1 MAETRRVQEAVRDI
15 AGEAEAVVKSL
26 NRRSDRQGREQIQL
40 TKSQI
45 RKFLAAVNALTNKVA
60 VYRTQSSQS
69 KLLSDALASEVK
81 YLKVKLVYQA
91 ARNRGTVGDLAEKA
105 QLKERIDQIGAD
117 MKRYEE
123 FAHFMEAL
131 VAYHKFYGGRD

>member
-1 MAETRRVQEAVRDI
+1 MAETRRVQEAVHDI
-15 AGEAEAVVKSL
+15 AGEAEAVVKTL
-26 NRRSDRQGREQIQL
+26 NRRTDRQGREQIQL

-91 ARNRGTVGDLAEKA
+91 ARNRGTVGDLADKA
-105 QLKERIDQIGAD
+105 QIKERIDRIGTD
-117 MKRYEE
+117 MKKYEE

>member
-15 AGEAEAVVKSL
+15 AGEAEAVVKALS
-26 NRRSDRQGREQIQL
+26 RRSDRQGHEQIQL

-45 RKFLAAVNALTNKVA
+45 RKFLAAVNALTNKIA
-60 VYRTQSSQS
+60 VYRTQSGQA
-69 KLLSDALASEVK
+69 KDLNGALAAEVK
-81 YLKVKLVYQA
+81 YLKVKLAYQA
-91 ARNRGTVGDLAEKA
+91 ARYKGTVGDLAEKA
-105 QLKERIDQIGAD
+105 KLKERIDGIGTD
-117 MKRYEE
+117 MKKYEE

>member
-1 MAETRRVQEAVRDI
+1 MAETRKVQEAVHDI
-15 AGEAEAVVKSL
+15 AGEAEAVVKTL
-26 NRRSDRQGREQIQL
+26 NRRTDRQGREQIQL

-60 VYRTQSSQS
+60 VYRTQSGQS

-91 ARNRGTVGDLAEKA
+91 ARNRGTVGDLADKA
-105 QLKERIDQIGAD
+105 QIKERLDRIGMD
-117 MKRYEE
+117 MKKYEE

>member
-1 MAETRRVQEAVRDI
+1 MAETKKVQEAVKDI

-26 NRRSDRQGREQIQL
+26 RRPDRQGREQIQL

-45 RKFLAAVNALTNKVA
+45 RKLLAAVNALTNKIT
-60 VYRTQSSQS
+60 VYRTQSGQA
-69 KLLSDALASEVK
+69 KELNGTLATEVK
-81 YLKVKLVYQA
+81 YLKVKLAYQA
-91 ARNRGTVGDLAEKA
+91 ARYKGTVGDFAEKA
-105 QLKERIDQIGAD
+105 KLKERIDGIGTD
-117 MKRYEE
+117 MKKYEE

>member
-1 MAETRRVQEAVRDI
+1 MAETRKVQEAVRDI

-26 NRRSDRQGREQIQL
+26 IQPNRQGREEIPL

-60 VYRTQSSQS
+60 VYRAQSGQMEV
-69 KLLSDALASEVK
+69 LSGSLASEVK
-81 YLKVKLVYQA
+81 YLKVKLAYQT
-91 ARNRGTVGDLAEKA
+91 ARNRGTVGAFADKA
-105 QLKERIDQIGAD
+105 RLKERIDGIGTD
-117 MKRYEE
+117 MKKYEE

>member
-1 MAETRRVQEAVRDI
+1 MSEKRGEQDAVRDI
-15 AGEAEAVVKSL
+15 AGEAEAVVKTL
-26 NRRSDRQGREQIQL
+26 NRRPDRQGREQIQL

-60 VYRTQSSQS
+60 VHRTQSGQTEV
-69 KLLSDALASEVK
+69 LSRAIASEVK
-81 YLKVKLVYQA
+81 YLKVKLAYQA
-91 ARNRGTVGDLAEKA
+91 ARYRATVGDFAEKA
-105 QLKERIDQIGAD
+105 HIKERIDQIGTD
-117 MKRYEE
+117 MKKYEE

>member
-1 MAETRRVQEAVRDI
+1 MSETRGEQDAVRDI
-15 AGEAEAVVKSL
+15 AGEAEAVVRTL
-26 NRRSDRQGREQIQL
+26 NCSSDALGGKQIQL

-60 VYRTQSSQS
+60 VHRTQSGQTEV
-69 KLLSDALASEVK
+69 LSSAIASEVK
-81 YLKVKLVYQA
+81 YLKVKLAYQA
-91 ARNRGTVGDLAEKA
+91 ARYRATVGDFAEKA
-105 QLKERIDQIGAD
+105 HIKERIDQIGTD
-117 MKRYEE
+117 MKKYEE

>member
-1 MAETRRVQEAVRDI
+1 MAETRKVQEAVHDI
-15 AGEAEAVVKSL
+15 AGEAEAVVKTL
-26 NRRSDRQGREQIQL
+26 NRRTDRQGREQIQL

-60 VYRTQSSQS
+60 VYRTQSGQS

-91 ARNRGTVGDLAEKA
+91 ARNRGTVGDLADKA
-105 QLKERIDQIGAD
+105 QIKERIDRIGTD
-117 MKRYEE
+117 MKKYEE
-123 FAHFMEAL
+123 FAYFMEAL

>member
-1 MAETRRVQEAVRDI
+1 MSETRGEQDAVRDI
-15 AGEAEAVVKSL
+15 AGEAEAVVKTL
-26 NRRSDRQGREQIQL
+26 NCKSDGQIQL

-60 VYRTQSSQS
+60 VHRTQSGQTEV
-69 KLLSDALASEVK
+69 LSSAIASEVK
-81 YLKVKLVYQA
+81 YLKVKLAYQA
-91 ARNRGTVGDLAEKA
+91 ARYRATVGDFAKKA
-105 QLKERIDQIGAD
+105 HIKERIDQIGTD
-117 MKRYEE
+117 MKKYEE

>member
-15 AGEAEAVVKSL
+15 AGEAEAVVKAL
-26 NRRSDRQGREQIQL
+26 NRKPDRQGHGQIQL

-45 RKFLAAVNALTNKVA
+45 LAAVNALTNKVA
-60 VYRTQSSQS
+60 VYRTQSGQS
-69 KLLSDALASEVK
+69 KLLSDALASEVR

>member
-1 MAETRRVQEAVRDI
+1 MAETRRVQEAIRDI

-60 VYRTQSSQS
+60 VYRTQSGQAEILDS
-69 KLLSDALASEVK
+69 ALASEVR
-81 YLKVKLVYQA
+81 YLKVKLAYQA
-91 ARNRGTVGDLAEKA
+91 ARYRATVGDFAEKA
-105 QLKERIDQIGAD
+105 RLKERIEAIGTD
-117 MKRYEE
+117 MKKYEE